1 MFLETDPLSD
11 AEIREIFEFKNIA
24 VIGMSRHDYKAAH
37 SIPKYLMEQ
46 GYNIIPVNPNV
57 DEILGKKAFNTIEEV
72 EEDIDVVEIFRPSEQ
87 VLPFVEQAIKKHPKV
102 IWLQLGIH
110 DPEAEELARKAGIK
124 VVFNRCMYPEHQRLM
139 S

>member
-1 MFLETDPLSD
+1 MFLETDSLSD
-11 AEIREIFEFKNIA
+11 EEIREILGYKNIA
-24 VIGMSRHDYKAAH
+24 VIGMSQYDYKAAH

-46 GYNIIPVNPNV
+46 GYNIIPVNPNAH
-57 DEILGKKAFNTIEEV
+57 EILGKRAYDTIEEV
-72 EEDIDVVEIFRPSEQ
+72 EEEIDVVEIFRPSEQ

-110 DPEAEELARKAGIK
+110 DPEAEELARQAGIK